1 MRRNA
6 SSSTLSE
13 LRRREQQQGQRE
25 ASDCQKGSRKAVI
38 EAVTYQVLTYALG
51 KAKASEE
58 MRAASAADAEARPPG
73 LSASVQQY
81 ITTIVRQ
88 LELPNSC
95 IVAALIYVERAVSSG
110 RFALSL
116 QNWQP
121 SLLAAF
127 VVAAKLAFDEPV
139 WNEDFVKALRISN
152 VQVSRLS
159 FRDPPKRPFMSH
171 PYLSVWAIPPTTAV
185 PPHPQLR
192 FHPVLSLS
200 RAHPDAH
207 LLPTCLPHPI
217 PFAGIANLALG
228 GRLPAAHLI
237 QLQRRPIPV
246 RYVRLARPE
255 PAPGPDPVQAPPE
268 DPQPRAPPL
277 APPDNTAILRLLSIA
292 DLHVAGLWQG
302 VLPAAA
308 VA

>member
-152 VQVSRLS
+152 VQVSQISRWEADFLQLISFNSNVDLS
-159 FRDPPKRPFMSH
+159 QYATECF
-171 PYLSVWAIPPTTAV
+171 
-185 PPHPQLR
+185 
-192 FHPVLSLS
+192 
-200 RAHPDAH
+200 
-207 LLPTCLPHPI
+207 
-217 PFAGIANLALG
+217 
-228 GRLPAAHLI
+228 
-237 QLQRRPIPV
+237 QLQQWHEALHGTHAHFFT
-246 RYVRLARPE
+246 YLMGH
-255 PAPGPDPVQAPPE
+255 PANA
-268 DPQPRAPPL
+268 
-277 APPDNTAILRLLSIA
+277 TAS
-292 DLHVAGLWQG
+292 
-302 VLPAAA
+302 
-308 VA
+308 